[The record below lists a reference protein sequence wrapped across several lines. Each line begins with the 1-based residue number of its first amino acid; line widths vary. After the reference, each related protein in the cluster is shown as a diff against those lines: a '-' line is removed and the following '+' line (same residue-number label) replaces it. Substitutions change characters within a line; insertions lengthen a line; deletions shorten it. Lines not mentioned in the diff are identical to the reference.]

1 MNKTYS
7 EMNKLETFEDRYRY
21 LKLNGKVASETFG
34 YDRYLNQALYRSR
47 EWKDIRNKVIIRDEG
62 CDLGVP
68 GRVIPG
74 KVMIHHINPISEE
87 DIITRNPKIFDMD
100 NLVCVS
106 NTTHNAIHYGDESLL
121 VIEKKERVKGDTIL
135 WKSMF

>member
-1 MNKTYS
+1 MSKTYS
-7 EMNKLETFEDRYRY
+7 EMNKLETFKDRYRY

-34 YDRYLNQALYRSR
+34 YDRYLNQALYRSK
-47 EWKDIRNKVIIRDEG
+47 EWKDVRNKVIIRDEG

-74 KVMIHHINPISEE
+74 KVMIHHIEPISEK

-100 NLVCVS
+100 NLICVS

-121 VIEKKERVKGDTIL
+121 VTDITIRRNGDTKL
-135 WKSMF
+135 W